1 MDSNARN
8 CILGVREFRNSIS
21 QSKPM
26 STVPHTLQQLF
37 NAIDTYVISTAEC
50 ERSFS
55 VMNDIL
61 TPTRN
66 CMKIDHALVAIRLVF
81 VKCVGPPLSKFE
93 PRDYVTSWIKKG
105 LADETHCA
113 ARSPKE
119 QSHAYDELWKLL

>member
-1 MDSNARN
+1 LLASIEVLNKDNWKGKEQDEFYGESEILLLCDRMDINARN
-8 CILGVREFRNSIS
+8 CILGFGEFMNSIS

-26 STVPHTLQQLF
+26 STVPHTVQQLF
-37 NAIDTYVISTAEC
+37 NAVDTHVISTAEC

-66 CMKIDHALVAIRLVF
+66 SLKIDHLSQLVF

-93 PRDYVTSWIKKG
+93 PRDYVTS
-105 LADETHCA
+105 
-113 ARSPKE
+113 
-119 QSHAYDELWKLL
+119 